1 MDSLDFL
8 FSRQSSYGAVSQ
20 TYITTLVIL
29 PMADSLVFFL
39 SRNSGYGA
47 VKEIQRATNGGLAA
61 SIFVSRGTAAARL
74 RTNVRG

>member
-1 MDSLDFL
+1 
-8 FSRQSSYGAVSQ
+8 
-20 TYITTLVIL
+20 
-29 PMADSLVFFL
+29 MADSLVFFL